1 MIESSVQA
9 LLLLFR
15 HPRMRCL
22 ETAIMIREIII
33 LTLSNSNGRVYYHY
47 NLHET
52 GKKELEVVRPVL
64 FLKRMMQ
71 HVMPRISR
79 ECGIVV
85 SKRQPLSR
93 NIYQ

>member
-1 MIESSVQA
+1 LTAYLASPPIS
-9 LLLLFR
+9 LGR
-15 HPRMRCL
+15 L
-22 ETAIMIREIII
+22 EGY
-33 LTLSNSNGRVYYHY
+33 SNGRVYYHY